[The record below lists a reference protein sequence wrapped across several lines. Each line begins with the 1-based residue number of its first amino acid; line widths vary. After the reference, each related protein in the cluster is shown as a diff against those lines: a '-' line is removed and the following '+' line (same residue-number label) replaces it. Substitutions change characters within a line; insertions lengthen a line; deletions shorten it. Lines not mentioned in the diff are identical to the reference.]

1 MSRGVPRVKDQVM
14 LHGSL
19 LLLVLAGEAV
29 GAPNQEVQVLLQ
41 KAQGDSAGERTLAFR
56 RLAELDS
63 ARETPRL
70 IPRLE
75 GLDPSQ
81 AEAGALLAWWLAR
94 PYGATAAATGAWVVK
109 VLADSPPAGPGA
121 LPRLAPRGP
130 KEQTLGIAAR
140 LLAARP
146 HAKEAQQ
153 ALLVLL
159 LYPDEEV
166 ARSAAA
172 GLSAAEKLEVQL
184 GPFAVQAL
192 ALGDPVLESRA
203 QLLLAQH
210 PDPKITA
217 ELLLAAEG
225 AAGRGTSAEYLRAL
239 QAVTGQ
245 KLPNVAAY
253 RDWWSKRASRR

>member
-1 MSRGVPRVKDQVM
+1 MRRWP
-14 LHGSL
+14 LLSL
-19 LLLVLAGEAV
+19 LLAGEAL

-41 KAQGDSAGERTLAFR
+41 KAQGASAGERTLALR

-63 ARETPRL
+63 APETPRL

-81 AEAGALLAWWLAR
+81 PEAAALFTWWLAR

-109 VLADSPPAGPGA
+109 VLRDAPPSGPGA

-130 KEQTLGIAAR
+130 KEQTFGTAAR

-146 HAKEAQQ
+146 HAKEAQEG
-153 ALLVLL
+153 LLLLL

-166 ARSAAA
+166 ARAAA
-172 GLSAAEKLEVQL
+172 TGLSTAEKLEVRA
-184 GPFAVQAL
+184 GPAAVQAL

-203 QLLLAQH
+203 LQLLAKH
-210 PDPKITA
+210 PDPRVTGD
-217 ELLLAAEG
+217 LLRAAEG
-225 AAGRGTSAEYLRAL
+225 APERGTSEDYLSALRA
-239 QAVTGQ
+239 VTRQ
-245 KLPNVAAY
+245 KLSNLAAY
-253 RDWWSKRASRR
+253 RDWWSKQAARR